1 MENFENTNEAAK
13 EKGEE
18 VVVEGAEGA
27 DAETTAQEEHHHS
40 RHSHHSHHRHHHSHH
55 SSHHR
60 RHSRK
65 RKTQSEK
72 IKISHKAGWALVI
85 ALCILFSAAA
95 YTVGRLEANRTI
107 RLEQQAGEQSSDIL
121 KVSIENN
128 KYCLVSDAVNKYL
141 SLDIS
146 DSENADITP
155 KFFTDKGERVDRQI
169 PVVLKFSLAGGHAGL
184 YKIDLATDSTF
195 SDCKTA
201 YVEETPGKY
210 ELRHL
215 LANTTY
221 YYRVTAYMKGNTEA
235 VTGKFKTADTP
246 RILSVE
252 GLYNVRDLGNQKT
265 ESGHRIKQGLLIRGT
280 EMDGAVEEAYHITN
294 KGVVV
299 MLEELNIKTDMD
311 LRAKTTDSKDALG
324 AGVKHNYY
332 GVVMYDDVFTV
343 KGKETVRKVFADL
356 ANESNYPIYLHCT
369 HGCDRTGII
378 CYLLESVLGVSK
390 DDCLKEYG
398 LSNLT
403 LGSIKKVEKG
413 LASYEGKTH
422 KDRAEAY
429 LLSCGV
435 TKQQISSIRNIF
447 LGE

>member
-1 MENFENTNEAAK
+1 MENFENTNEMVN
-13 EKGEE
+13 EQGEE
-18 VVVEGAEGA
+18 VVVKGAEGA
-27 DAETTAQEEHHHS
+27 DAEPAAHDEHHHG
-40 RHSHHSHHRHHHSHH
+40 HHSHHRHHHSHH

-65 RKTQSEK
+65 RKTKSKK

-85 ALCILFSAAA
+85 ALCILLSAAA
-95 YTVGRLEANRTI
+95 YTVGRLESNRI
-107 RLEQQAGEQSSDIL
+107 ASLEQQAGEQSSDIL

-141 SLDIS
+141 ALDIS
-146 DSENADITP
+146 DSKNADITP
-155 KFFTDKGERVDRQI
+155 KFFADKGERVDRQI
-169 PVVLKFSLAGGHAGL
+169 PVVLKFSLAEGHAGL
-184 YKIDLATDSTF
+184 YKIDLATDDTF

-221 YYRVTAYMKGNTEA
+221 YYRVTAYMKGKTEV

-246 RILSVE
+246 RILSID
-252 GLYNVRDLGNQKT
+252 GIYNVRDIGNQKT

-294 KGVVV
+294 KGVVD
-299 MLEELNIKTDMD
+299 MLEEHNIKTDMD
-311 LRAKTTDSKDALG
+311 LRAKTADSKDALG

-332 GVVMYDDVFTV
+332 DMVMYDDVFTV

-369 HGCDRTGII
+369 HGCDRTGTV

-390 DDCLKEYG
+390 ENCLKEYG

-403 LGSIKKVEKG
+403 LESIKKVEKG
-413 LASYEGKTH
+413 LAAYEGKTH

>member
-1 MENFENTNEAAK
+1 MENFENTNEMAN
-13 EKGEE
+13 EQGEE
-18 VVVEGAEGA
+18 FVVKGAEGA

-40 RHSHHSHHRHHHSHH
+40 HHRHHSHHHSHH

-65 RKTQSEK
+65 RKTKSKK

-85 ALCILFSAAA
+85 ALCILLSAAA
-95 YTVGRLEANRTI
+95 YTVGRLEANRI
-107 RLEQQAGEQSSDIL
+107 ASLEQQAGEQSSDIL

-141 SLDIS
+141 ALDIT
-146 DSENADITP
+146 DSKNANITP
-155 KFFTDKGERVDRQI
+155 KFFADKGERVDRQV
-169 PVVLKFSLAGGHAGL
+169 PVVLKFSLSQGHASL
-184 YKIDLATDSTF
+184 YKIDLATDDTF
-195 SDCKTA
+195 FDCKTA
-201 YVEETPGKY
+201 YVEENFGEY

-246 RILSVE
+246 RILSIE
-252 GLYNVRDLGNQKT
+252 GLYNVRDIGNQKT

-294 KGVVV
+294 RGVVD
-299 MLEELNIKTDMD
+299 MLEELKIKTDMD
-311 LRAKTTDSKDALG
+311 LRTKKSEMSDALG

-332 GVVMYDDVFTV
+332 GMVMYDDVFTV

-369 HGCDRTGII
+369 YGCDRTGTV

-390 DDCLKEYG
+390 ENCLKEYG

-403 LGSIKKVEKG
+403 LENIKKVEKG
-413 LASYEGKTH
+413 LNAYEGKTH